1 MTDNHFPLE
10 TLHAEAISPDMPEC
24 TAILVVRGPQPGV
37 MYELGRLFPQD
48 QKRIFYVEDPVQNKL
63 LSIISA
69 AHIMHIPCI
78 ILGGED
84 CPPPEGFFEFG
95 NGHASLISQGSGE
108 DGFVSHFTGS
118 KTLQHFAWLGFQN
131 YLTDNATLETIGTRF
146 FESLR
151 LGEFRNNPRSAEPL
165 LRDASV
171 HFVDLKAVR
180 HSDAPDGLG
189 MSPNGLYSEEICTL
203 GRFIGLSTRFHLSV
217 IYGYPSSA
225 KNNSL
230 VSKLVA
236 QVIWH
241 ITEGLAVSFP
251 EYPEKDPSRFQRK
264 VVQLGDGGQEMVF
277 LQSRQSG
284 RWWIEVPNLKE
295 LSSPMLISCSID
307 DYKTACRGEIPLK
320 WLFFYQKS
328 NNFS

>member
-1 MTDNHFPLE
+1 MYGHLGCAWTSARGYVRAWPAFPSGPKTDLLCGRSGTKQTVIHYFRCTHNAQS
-10 TLHAEAISPDMPEC
+10 LHYPER
-24 TAILVVRGPQPGV
+24 RG
-37 MYELGRLFPQD
+37 
-48 QKRIFYVEDPVQNKL
+48 
-63 LSIISA
+63 LSSS
-69 AHIMHIPCI
+69 
-78 ILGGED
+78 GS
-84 CPPPEGFFEFG
+84 FFEFG

-131 YLTDNATLETIGTRF
+131 YLADNATLETIGTRF

-189 MSPNGLYSEEICTL
+189 MSPNGLYAEEICTL
-203 GRFIGLSTRFHLSV
+203 GRYIGLSTRFRLSV

-225 KNNSL
+225 NNNSL